1 MPPRRLRVGPTGKL
15 ACGGK
20 MLLGKRPP
28 RNCRAY
34 APTRPAAEGRAVGL
48 SCGVRASA
56 HEPPGLGA
64 VCPSASCKG
73 ERDPDAYCR
82 EPANDRGEPYDFTS
96 FIED

>member
-1 MPPRRLRVGPTGKL
+1 
-15 ACGGK
+15 
-20 MLLGKRPP
+20 MLLGKRPR

-34 APTRPAAEGRAVGL
+34 APIRPAAEGRAGGPIVWG
-48 SCGVRASA
+48 RASRP
-56 HEPPGLGA
+56 HEAPGLGA